1 MPVGLHFI
9 LLVGHTVLFFLLKSL
24 APDGVNV
31 APAGHWAIK
40 IIFWRSGDFSFQLLL
55 YLY

>member
-31 APAGHWAIK
+31 APAGQWAIK